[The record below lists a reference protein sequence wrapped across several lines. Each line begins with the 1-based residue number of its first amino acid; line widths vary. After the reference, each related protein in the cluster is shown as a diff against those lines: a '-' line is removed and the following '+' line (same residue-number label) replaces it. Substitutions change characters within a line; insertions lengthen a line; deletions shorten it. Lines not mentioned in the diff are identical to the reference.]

1 MNNFNWGNINNGVSK
16 KYIRKQKKHRVKRG
30 GYSDDMSQQMMD
42 KLGELKANVQS
53 KMESRMADSEMT
65 GGADGPRHFR
75 MVEVDGRKLNHG
87 IGYIEI
93 KGKQTPLNAAKKL
106 LRSYCRSKGLKGRS
120 KLGVNIKFH
129 IQEVSRGSKHK
140 VFGPYSGRYREYS
153 PEEKKKAM
161 AAGQKFTMK
170 AVVKLLKSGHKKMDG
185 GAKKKRRVV
194 KKKTTKRR
202 RSMRGGDSADS
213 AAEAR
218 MQHAAVRTDAGVVGG
233 AKRRRRSLK
242 KKRVVKRKRGG
253 AKPMGMKT
261 HSGGAKKRRSMKK
274 KRVVKRKRGGKKN
287 GQKNNN
293 NNQNGGAKK
302 RRVVKKKR
310 TTKKRRSMR
319 GGSM

>member
-1 MNNFNWGNINNGVSK
+1 MNNSNRNNINGAISK
-16 KYIRKQKKHRVKRG
+16 NYIRKQKKRRVKRG
-30 GYSDDMSQQMMD
+30 GFSDDMSQQMMN

-53 KMESRMADSEMT
+53 RMADAEMT

-75 MVEVDGRKLNHG
+75 LVEVDGRKLNHG

-140 VFGPYSGRYREYS
+140 VFGPYSGRYREYTA
-153 PEEKKKAM
+153 EEKKKAM

-170 AVVKLLKSGHKKMDG
+170 AVVKLMKSGHKKMDG

-202 RSMRGGDSADS
+202 RSMRGGNADS
-213 AAEAR
+213 APEAK
-218 MQHAAVRTDAGVVGG
+218 MHHAALGTDAGLVGG
-233 AKRRRRSLK
+233 AKRRRRTLK

-261 HSGGAKKRRSMKK
+261 HSGGAKKRRTMKK
-274 KRVVKRKRGGKKN
+274 KRVVKKKRGGKKS
-287 GQKNNN
+287 GQKNNKNN

-302 RRVVKKKR
+302 RRTMKKKR